1 MYRSLKRCH
10 QSITLLYHV
19 QEYLTSA
26 LWSLH
31 QISFLQTTCHR
42 VSCHEKDE
50 PTQLIFRLKYLG
62 VGKKVLLMELYN
74 LEFFLTCWYRVTLLI
89 SIPINNFIKETMC
102 WTPLRSLSTSEF
114 YELFFFFSSPQN
126 EESGP
131 NCKTGTAAA
140 SRSMAKIKKSPA
152 NNVNC
157 SAHTVLLWVLTLA
170 KKKVFYFSFQFIK
183 LD

>member
-1 MYRSLKRCH
+1 MYRSLKWCH
-10 QSITLLYHV
+10 QSITLLYYV

-74 LEFFLTCWYRVTLLI
+74 LDFFFTCWYRVTLLI

-102 WTPLRSLSTSEF
+102 WIPLRSLSTSEF
-114 YELFFFFSSPQN
+114 YELFFFFSLLRMKSLGQIAKL
-126 EESGP
+126 ERLLLLDLWL
-131 NCKTGTAAA
+131 KL
-140 SRSMAKIKKSPA
+140 RSHRPIML
-152 NNVNC
+152 
-157 SAHTVLLWVLTLA
+157 TVVLTQC
-170 KKKVFYFSFQFIK
+170 FCEC
-183 LD
+183 